1 MIQCC
6 KQVFMEAS
14 QNFREAKHQEMLLK
28 VDHQDG
34 PEALFQFAYEIY
46 TTVVDGPTEAAL
58 EIRVYQRL
66 CVPARFCLRSETLL
80 EIAALRDG

>member
-58 EIRVYQRL
+58 EIRVYHRIS
-66 CVPARFCLRSETLL
+66 VPVTFCLRSETLL
-80 EIAALRDG
+80 EIAALREG

>member
-1 MIQCC
+1 
-6 KQVFMEAS
+6 MEAS

-46 TTVVDGPTEAAL
+46 TTIVDGPTEAAL

-66 CVPARFCLRSETLL
+66 CLRSETLL